1 MVGSRA
7 RRSIARSLGVVLVL
21 VVMGTGT
28 AQALIDTA
36 QPQLSVNRLI
46 RTSPFQGTSTTV
58 RDNEGS
64 AYVASDDAMWMA
76 SDNDDALFEI
86 DRTTGALRRK
96 LAQSSFVNASRFGV
110 GGSAGQSRTE
120 DLEAIAYDANA
131 DVLYA
136 FSGSTGGI
144 PTAFRLVRDGSHEFQ
159 VESWQPMPSEWTGAG
174 WRSADG
180 LTYVAN
186 GSTIR
191 TYDFATNTL
200 GPSFSISGLSK
211 IFGFDFDDATGDL
224 VAVNGSERLY
234 RASMTTR
241 TLRPGW
247 NGISL
252 TGFGFLDTRAV
263 EVIGEQLFVTDGA
276 DSSARPTSDPMSHA
290 IVVLDVTGPA
300 GPAPTAS
307 FTATPTTGTVPLTVS
322 FTDTSTGSP
331 TSWSWTFGDGGSSTS
346 ASPSHTYTGTG
357 TFTATL
363 TATNAQGSSSSS
375 RTIVVNQPSAPTAS
389 FAATPTTGT
398 APLTVS
404 FTDTSSGSP
413 TSWSWTFGDG
423 GSSTSASPSHTY
435 TGTGTF
441 TATLTATNAL
451 GSSSTSR
458 TITVTSTAV
467 ISPSDDTQLNLSGS
481 LVPGSAPSFSADGSP
496 VKDGLLRFDVDVA
509 GQITSVKLRLFCVN
523 SSSAG
528 GTFFAAAET
537 SPPWSEDTVTWAA
550 APVAGA
556 SYGSLGEVKVGAW
569 YEVDLTA
576 LVTANGS
583 YTLRIKNTSGNG
595 ADYATKEGAA
605 GTAPQLVVTTDG

>member
-7 RRSIARSLGVVLVL
+7 RRSIAPSLGVVLVL

-363 TATNAQGSSSSS
+363 TATNA
-375 RTIVVNQPSAPTAS
+375 
-389 FAATPTTGT
+389 
-398 APLTVS
+398 
-404 FTDTSSGSP
+404 
-413 TSWSWTFGDG
+413 
-423 GSSTSASPSHTY
+423 
-435 TGTGTF
+435 
-441 TATLTATNAL
+441 L